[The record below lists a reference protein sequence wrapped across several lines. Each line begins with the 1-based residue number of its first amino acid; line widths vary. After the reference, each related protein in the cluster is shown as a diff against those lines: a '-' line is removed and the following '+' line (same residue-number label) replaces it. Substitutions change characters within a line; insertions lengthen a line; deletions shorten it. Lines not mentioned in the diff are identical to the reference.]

1 LKSEEPSPYQS
12 PEDVLRY
19 VQNQPPVEEKVR
31 AFDEQKVYDEI
42 KNACL
47 EGQKLAGEDALW
59 IPWGGYGGIGFM
71 YYSTF
76 GYENYY
82 MALAMY
88 EKEMER
94 LFADAGVI
102 ARMRNEVLVKCYEEN
117 DFPKF
122 MFGGQ
127 DICDNRGPMV
137 SPQLLRR
144 IYFPHMKYAFEPLFK
159 ANIKLAWHSDGNIKP
174 IREDLLDAGVGGFQG
189 MQEFMD
195 DPEVNNPLE
204 ELAQMTDRHGD
215 PLLIFGSISCRRT
228 LPFGSPDDVRRAA
241 QRCMDIC
248 KARGGGSV
256 LFPDNTLGPD
266 IPTENL
272 FALYEYVTT
281 VKAKRHFPP
290 ARKGA

>member
-1 LKSEEPSPYQS
+1 MTGKERTFRSLRFEDPDRAPIMGGFITHGPFLEEAGGIRPWWDDSQECLRRAYRNLGVDAVGASTVPKEPVNAAKLQDGTQSNFSLKSEEPSPYQS

-159 ANIKLAWHSDGNIKP
+159 ANI
-174 IREDLLDAGVGGFQG
+174 
-189 MQEFMD
+189 
-195 DPEVNNPLE
+195 
-204 ELAQMTDRHGD
+204 
-215 PLLIFGSISCRRT
+215 
-228 LPFGSPDDVRRAA
+228 
-241 QRCMDIC
+241 
-248 KARGGGSV
+248 
-256 LFPDNTLGPD
+256 
-266 IPTENL
+266 
-272 FALYEYVTT
+272 
-281 VKAKRHFPP
+281 
-290 ARKGA
+290 